1 VVHTCTLGGMA
12 KNRVV
17 NLANF
22 EQFTAINVL
31 GDPGAI
37 GGPKVIP
44 SCAEID
50 LVWALPG
57 GGLGHNIL
65 TGRYT
70 GAFSGT
76 PAQASAILAALT
88 TGGPAT
94 ALFTHIA
101 TTAVLGSVLIRD
113 IGVPNGPLIA
123 NTNTGIAGSAAG
135 AALPNEV
142 ALVITKHTALAGRAN
157 RGRMY
162 VPGFSVAAVAADNTA
177 VPAVI
182 TDLQAWANTI
192 QGALNASGYTLV
204 IGQPARAAYIGTT
217 GTSHPARP
225 AGSVTVSSMFVR
237 DNHFD
242 SQRRRGL
249 K

>member
-1 VVHTCTLGGMA
+1 MA
-12 KNRVV
+12 RNRIV

-22 EQFTAINVL
+22 EQFAAINVL
-31 GDPGAI
+31 ADPGAI
-37 GGPKVIP
+37 GGPKLIP

-50 LVWALPG
+50 LVWGMAG
-57 GGLGHNIL
+57 GKTAHNVL

-70 GAFSGT
+70 GAFAGSV
-76 PAQASAILAALT
+76 AQANTML
-88 TGGPAT
+88 T
-94 ALFTHIA
+94 ALVTGVPAGAFLSHIA
-101 TTAVLGSVLIRD
+101 TSAGLGALTIRD
-113 IGVPNGPLIA
+113 LAVADAPVIQATAPGALGTGAGV
-123 NTNTGIAGSAAG
+123 
-135 AALPNEV
+135 ALPNEV
-142 ALVITKHTALAGRAN
+142 AVVVTKHTALAGRAN

-162 VPGFSVAAVAADNTA
+162 IPGWTVAAVNADNTVLAAA
-177 VPAVI
+177 V

-192 QGALNASGYTLV
+192 QNALNSAGYQLV
-204 IGQPARAAYIGTT
+204 IGQPARAAYIGST

-225 AGSVTVSSMFVR
+225 AGSITVQSLLVR